1 MKKSTFIEALE
12 WRYATKKM
20 NGEQIP
26 EEQLNNIL
34 EAIRLSPS
42 SLGFTPYTILVIK
55 DQETKEKLL
64 PHCYNQSQITS
75 ASALVVF
82 AAWKEFNVE
91 QVEKYMQEIATT
103 RNVSLESLEGFAANI
118 KGKISN
124 SSPEELLA
132 WAAKQTYIALGFGL
146 AAAAVEKIDST
157 PMEGFIPA
165 GVDSVL
171 DLENKGLTASC
182 ILALG
187 YRDEEKDFLSKA
199 IKVRRKSE
207 ELFVTI

>member
-1 MKKSTFIEALE
+1 MNKSTFIEALE
-12 WRYATKKM
+12 WRYAAKKM
-20 NGEQIP
+20 NGRQIP
-26 EEQLNNIL
+26 EAQLNNIL

-42 SLGFTPYTILVIK
+42 SLGFTPYTILVVK

-82 AAWKEFNVE
+82 AAWKSFNEE
-91 QVEKYMQEIATT
+91 QVDKYMQEIATA
-103 RNVSLESLEGFAANI
+103 RGISLESLQGFAANI

-124 SSPEELLA
+124 SSPDELLT

-146 AAAAVEKIDST
+146 AAAAMERIDST

-165 GVDSVL
+165 GVDAVL
-171 DLENKGLTASC
+171 GLNEKGLTTSC

-187 YRDEEKDFLSKA
+187 YRDEEKDFLAKA
-199 IKVRRKSE
+199 IKVRRKAE